1 MEPLSE
7 DEFVM
12 RGKKV
17 FDKVFASPD
26 PFGGPFR
33 PALEPRLLLCPF
45 NYTVHGAWVAPFL
58 KGLRKL
64 GQAGFYV
71 SLLDR
76 PHGSEQRAPYHWH
89 VPLEHFDAYS
99 RKLGAYENATYSEVG
114 NWGLIASHED
124 FALIAGPEEL
134 INEFKLSIPDLD
146 QRIHDFLDLWASYHV
161 ENQADVK
168 WIGTMLAHVFGRDQ
182 ANGYIEGSE
191 IRSLLG
197 TG

>member
-1 MEPLSE
+1 MQPLSE
-7 DEFVM
+7 EQFT
-12 RGKKV
+12 RTAKAA
-17 FDKVFASPD
+17 FDKVFMDPD
-26 PFGGPFR
+26 PFGAPFR
-33 PALEPRLLLCPF
+33 TGIEPRLLLCPF
-45 NYTVHGAWVAPFL
+45 NYAAVDPWEKPFVS
-58 KGLRKL
+58 GLRRL
-64 GQAGFYV
+64 NESWFFV
-71 SLLDR
+71 SVMDR
-76 PHGSEQRAPYHWH
+76 PPAGEQKMPYHWR
-89 VPLEHFDAYS
+89 VTIEQIDAYGRGLPS
-99 RKLGAYENATYSEVG
+99 LENTVYSG
-114 NWGLIASHED
+114 SGTWGLIASHED

-134 INEFKLSIPDLD
+134 INEFKFSIPDLD